1 MLNYR
6 DSNLLLSET
15 IDSLQEELRKYAV
28 LPDAKRGYVEKQ
40 NTLILNLTTAY
51 NGMQITQAKLWQA
64 LENCMD
70 EMRQIDPHLKGFTIY
85 ITEKPAGHMARIDI
99 NADELW
105 VDLKS
110 SSLLILRSTPMA
122 QAVEL
127 DPVVRIGI
135 NTRFLTIY

>member
-1 MLNYR
+1 MSPFQKFTSVWEEDNMLNYR

-15 IDSLQEELRKYAV
+15 IDSLQDELRKYAV
-28 LPDAKRGYVEKQ
+28 LPDAKLGYIEKQ

-99 NADELW
+99 NTDGL
-105 VDLKS
+105 
-110 SSLLILRSTPMA
+110 
-122 QAVEL
+122 
-127 DPVVRIGI
+127 
-135 NTRFLTIY
+135 

>member
-1 MLNYR
+1 MSPFQKFTSVWEEDNMLNYR

-15 IDSLQEELRKYAV
+15 IDSLQDELRKYAV

-70 EMRQIDPHLKGFTIY
+70 EMRQIDRHLKGFI
-85 ITEKPAGHMARIDI
+85 I
-99 NADELW
+99 
-105 VDLKS
+105 
-110 SSLLILRSTPMA
+110 
-122 QAVEL
+122 
-127 DPVVRIGI
+127 
-135 NTRFLTIY
+135 

>member
-1 MLNYR
+1 MSPFQKFTSVWEEDNMLNYR

-15 IDSLQEELRKYAV
+15 IDSLQDELRKYAV

-40 NTLILNLTTAY
+40 TPLILNLTAAY

-85 ITEKPAGHMARIDI
+85 ITEKPVGHMARIDI
-99 NADELW
+99 NADGL
-105 VDLKS
+105 
-110 SSLLILRSTPMA
+110 
-122 QAVEL
+122 
-127 DPVVRIGI
+127 
-135 NTRFLTIY
+135 